1 VNVTSK
7 LKEIFVNIFSISPEI
22 INDELSPD
30 MVAKWDSLQHLNL
43 ILSIEEEFG
52 IKIFPEEAVELLNFG
67 LAIKH
72 IEEKLSR
79 NEKKSEFLE
88 RDV

>member
-1 VNVTSK
+1 MNVTSK

-67 LAIKH
+67 LTIRY
-72 IEEKLSR
+72 IEEKLSQ
-79 NEKKSEFLE
+79 NEKK
-88 RDV
+88 

>member
-1 VNVTSK
+1 MNVTSK

-52 IKIFPEEAVELLNFG
+52 IKIFPEEAVEFLNFG
-67 LAIKH
+67 LTIRY
-72 IEEKLSR
+72 IEEKLSQ
-79 NEKKSEFLE
+79 NEKK
-88 RDV
+88 